1 MISALIIYT
10 QFFSRIAIPKAV
22 DISYVR
28 KGVPYLTL
36 FGCLI
41 GLIDALFYQV
51 IQLFFPGIVAWVLT
65 LLFDVLVTGGFHLD
79 GLADTADGL
88 FSARSKERMLEIM
101 KDSRIGSNGV
111 LALILYYALLIIVF
125 PYLPDNKWLVVMS
138 LSMIGKAGLSLQ
150 LYHMIYARKNGGSG
164 NFFSGTPTK
173 SIILAQFL
181 PIILSFLMFNWSGLI
196 AYSFVVCFAVVY
208 RRFVYKKIGGHT
220 GDTLGAF
227 VEVSQVIYVLGLVI

>member
-10 QFFSRIAIPKAV
+10 QFFSRIVIPRAV

-41 GLIDALFYQV
+41 GLIDAIFYQLV
-51 IQLFFPGIVAWVLT
+51 QLVFPGIVAWILT
-65 LLFDVLVTGGFHLD
+65 LLFDVLLTGGFHLD

-88 FSARSKERMLEIM
+88 FSSRSKERMLEIM

-111 LALILYYALLIIVF
+111 LALILYYALLIVVF
-125 PYLPDNKWLVVMS
+125 PYLPENKWLVVMS
-138 LSMIGKAGLSLQ
+138 LSMIGKVGLSLQ
-150 LYHMIYARKNGGSG
+150 LYRMTYARENGGSG
-164 NFFSGTPTK
+164 NFFTGTKTS
-173 SIILAQFL
+173 SIVLAQLL
-181 PIILSFLMFNWSGLI
+181 PIILSFSMFGWKGLL
-196 AYSFVVCFAVVY
+196 AYILVVGFAIVY
-208 RRFVYKKIGGHT
+208 RWFVYKKIGGHT

-227 VEVSQVIYVLGLVI
+227 VEVSQIIYILGLII